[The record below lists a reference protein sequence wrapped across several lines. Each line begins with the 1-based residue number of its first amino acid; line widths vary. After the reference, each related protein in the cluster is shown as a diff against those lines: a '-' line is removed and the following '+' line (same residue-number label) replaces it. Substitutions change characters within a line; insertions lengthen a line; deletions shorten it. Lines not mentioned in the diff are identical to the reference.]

1 MTNTILIGESFG
13 LDANLT
19 MSGEGP
25 AARRR
30 RVKERARSDARYRK
44 ALSEA
49 KALLNAAWAGDRIAS
64 IRVNEAITTSD
75 LFKSAAGEVLDVE
88 LLAAY
93 AEVPTQ
99 WTKFAARTTV
109 RNFKPKQLRELVG
122 STATL
127 ARVPEH
133 TNYPEAKHSLEERS
147 IQVNKFGEQ
156 FGYTFEARVNDE
168 IGELQSVPG
177 GWATKARYTE
187 DDVAI
192 ESLANPVTGAPNT
205 AFFNVGNGNL
215 GTGTLTAENLQAA
228 ITVVTTKKDENGRL
242 RTPGPLQLV
251 VGPALQF
258 TAERIMNTTEIR
270 TVDGDGNTVITSNP
284 FRGKVTLTVLAN
296 LPGTAW
302 FVVPTPQAPRP
313 AFYVAF
319 LAGFET
325 PDLRYKADQGRR
337 VGGGE
342 VSVDDGSFDDDTIYY
357 RCRHIV
363 GGASGDPLFTYASD
377 GVVVP

>member
-30 RVKERARSDARYRK
+30 RVRERARSNPGYRR
-44 ALSEA
+44 ALTEA
-49 KALLNAAWAGDRIAS
+49 KSLLEAAWAGDRVAS
-64 IRVNEAITTSD
+64 IRVNEAMTTSD

-88 LLAAY
+88 LLQAY
-93 AEVPTQ
+93 DEQPVQ
-99 WTKFAARTTV
+99 WNKFAARTTV
-109 RNFKPKQLRELVG
+109 RNFKPKRLRELIG

-133 TNYPEAKHSLEERS
+133 TNYPEAKHDVAERQ
-147 IQVNKFGEQ
+147 IAVAKFGEQ

-168 IGELQSVPG
+168 IGELQAVPG

-187 DDVAI
+187 DDAAL
-192 ESLANPVTGAPNT
+192 ESLANPVTGAPST
-205 AFFNVGNGNL
+205 AFFNAGNGNL
-215 GTGTLTAENLQAA
+215 GTGALTADRLQTA
-228 ITVVTTKKDENGRL
+228 ITTVSTKRDKNGRL

-251 VGPALQF
+251 VGPALQIA
-258 TAERIMNTTEIR
+258 AERILNTTEIR
-270 TVDGDGNTVITSNP
+270 STDANGNTVITTNP
-284 FRGKVTLTVLAN
+284 LRGKVTLTVLAN

-302 FVVPTPQAPRP
+302 FVIPMPTAPRP

-325 PDLRYKADQGRR
+325 PDLRYKADQGQI
-337 VGGGE
+337 GGGD
-342 VSVDDGSFDDDTIYY
+342 VPVDQGSFDDDTIYY

-363 GGASGDPLFTYASD
+363 GAASGDPLFTYASD
-377 GVVVP
+377 GLGA